1 MECFITQR
9 SSSYYSQYVKEYL
22 IASQHDKAPNILHEP
37 LRKELLIHQS
47 VPIKTLKLNPESA
60 IGVTLIYII
69 FN

>member
-37 LRKELLIHQS
+37 LRNGVINPS
-47 VPIKTLKLNPESA
+47 VSPDKNTQIKPRECNRCNPN
-60 IGVTLIYII
+60 LYN
-69 FN
+69 F